1 MSATRE
7 MENPAG
13 AITLT
18 DARAPIEI
26 ATFHPRGAA
35 ILAEVPA
42 YSPRVHQTPFSNT
55 RPRSTIL
62 RGFVFSA
69 SYGGGRRWYRTTDP
83 LLVRQVLSP

>member
-1 MSATRE
+1 MSATRK

-13 AITLT
+13 AINLT

-26 ATFHPRGAA
+26 ATFHQRGAA

-42 YSPRVHQTPFSNT
+42 CSPGVYQTPFSNT
-55 RPRSTIL
+55 NPRRVVL
-62 RGFVFSA
+62 QGFVFST
-69 SYGGGRRWYRTTDP
+69 SCLGGRRWYRTTDP